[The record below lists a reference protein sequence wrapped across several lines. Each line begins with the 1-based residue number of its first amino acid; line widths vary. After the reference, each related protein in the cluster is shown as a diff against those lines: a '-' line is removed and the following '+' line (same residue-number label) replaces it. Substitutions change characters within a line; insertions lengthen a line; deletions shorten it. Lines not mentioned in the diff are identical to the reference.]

1 MVGHWL
7 ATHLP
12 SLDPSGPSSNA
23 QLHPRAPKKFLARR
37 ARTRAHVVLFS
48 RALPFW
54 NQSGSGSG
62 PAGKN
67 IKKCINLWFKA
78 KCFTSWQ
85 ILVRRSLRP
94 GPLKRKSRKGAW
106 RVKSMRRSPLKAPGW
121 WALGDQCS
129 SSWVIVP
136 KHSSHVPCSSQTAAA
151 MSILGHSWDKTL
163 LWDTVEEHSLETHV
177 CATLL
182 HEGLF
187 LQHSGSTQLQ
197 NRGQSVVNVTDP
209 GGFDKANRIQSNE
222 SPVGACKAHS
232 VCPVVERSHGQS
244 IIQLEKDIYA
254 WHILT
259 LRLVLD
265 TLPSKMSS
273 WAWCF
278 MTCRPHMCVYIY
290 INRHTI
296 PYHCITLHCIAYMHL
311 YIYTYLY
318 IQIIYIIRL
327 GTPFVAP

>member
-1 MVGHWL
+1 M
-7 ATHLP
+7 
-12 SLDPSGPSSNA
+12 
-23 QLHPRAPKKFLARR
+23 
-37 ARTRAHVVLFS
+37 
-48 RALPFW
+48 
-54 NQSGSGSG
+54 
-62 PAGKN
+62 
-67 IKKCINLWFKA
+67 C
-78 KCFTSWQ
+78 
-85 ILVRRSLRP
+85 
-94 GPLKRKSRKGAW
+94 
-106 RVKSMRRSPLKAPGW
+106 RSPLKAPGW

-163 LWDTVEEHSLETHV
+163 LWDTVEEHSLETRV

-222 SPVGACKAHS
+222 SPVGACKALS

-278 MTCRPHMCVYIY
+278 MTCRPHMCIYIY

-296 PYHCITLHCIAYMHL
+296 PYDTIPLHYITLHCIYTYIHIYISI
-311 YIYTYLY
+311 YIYTDYIHNTVGNLICSSLGPHWNRGKAGKTKRFAGTVQPREEEVDVSRLWFFLQGIPKKWKFYEHIPSGYVKIAIENGYL
-318 IQIIYIIRL
+318 
-327 GTPFVAP
+327 